1 MPEPPTVDLNI
12 PHNAEERAKVTGYD
26 RKNADSYGH
35 KLVGFTFNPSGDPK
49 VAQLKG
55 LFAEIIDIC
64 HDGLMEAKDNELAT
78 LWNEASLRSLDAQ
91 MWTVKAATWRVGADA
106 KAK

>member
-1 MPEPPTVDLNI
+1 MTETPEV
-12 PHNAEERAKVTGYD
+12 AGYD

-35 KLVGFTFNPSGDPK
+35 RLVGFTFNPSGDAT
-49 VAQLKG
+49 VARLKG

-64 HDGLMEAKDNELAT
+64 QDGIDKGDDPTQNSLYGEAIM
-78 LWNEASLRSLDAQ
+78 RSLDAQ
-91 MWTVKAATWRVGADA
+91 MWTVKAATWP

>member
-1 MPEPPTVDLNI
+1 MPEPPTVNLDI
-12 PHNAEERAKVTGYD
+12 PHSAEERAKMTGYD

-35 KLVGFTFNPSGDPK
+35 KLVGFTFNPSGDAK

-55 LFAEIIDIC
+55 LFAEAIDIC
-64 HDGLMEAKDNELAT
+64 HDGLKSAEDNELAS
-78 LWNEASLRSLDAQ
+78 LWNEAILRSLDAQ
-91 MWTVKAATWRVGADA
+91 MWTVKAATWP